1 MLKFGE
7 NETVI
12 IKAQAILQGQTSV
25 FIAELTPLYPPNG
38 MRINVGSSSEKQ
50 QKMKKLDNEDEITIE
65 LENKGKNIRNP

>member
-1 MLKFGE
+1 
-7 NETVI
+7 
-12 IKAQAILQGQTSV
+12 
-25 FIAELTPLYPPNG
+25 